1 MAKFRYK
8 ISLETLSDVKK
19 FLNIVTDNFGEQ
31 DLLLLTTAS
40 GDFTVNAKSIIGVI
54 YSLEWDNL
62 YLISEKEAFDFFKDF
77 II

>member
-19 FLNIVTDNFGEQ
+19 FLNIVTDNFDEQ

-77 II
+77 IV